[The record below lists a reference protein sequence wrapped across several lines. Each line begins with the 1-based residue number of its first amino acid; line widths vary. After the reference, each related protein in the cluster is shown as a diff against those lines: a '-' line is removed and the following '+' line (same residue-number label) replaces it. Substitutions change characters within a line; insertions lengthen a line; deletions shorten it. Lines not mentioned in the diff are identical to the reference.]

1 MYNNCIFL
9 IKKVFAMR
17 TKHVLMAMALPALFA
32 ACTADEFVEQANQG
46 NLAGRALL
54 GNLNVNVANN
64 DATTRFAWDNY
75 AWSFEDGDQF
85 GAAVVDPTAIDAIS
99 STEMLGNYIFTKG
112 SEGYTTT
119 SQMVEGTYM
128 FYSYDGFVKKNNR
141 NLIEFDLSTQY
152 ADLNDPKKVI
162 SDNYLFF
169 SPLYKIEAENTT
181 DENNIELPLR
191 FTPYWATAAFRI
203 KNSTGADFSI
213 SQIVLNGD
221 FVAKGEINPQAI
233 KNAEMFYSVPE
244 GGDAY
249 ELTLLN
255 PEGKLTDAKVEEAY
269 KAAYKD
275 NNFAING
282 EESGTIALDCD
293 DYVLANGEEVTAYMQ
308 VPVSVQT
315 SLTASIIVKVNG
327 VSKEIKVTN
336 TKADGTPTGTYS
348 IASAGINKLSFDR
361 SKTTAV
367 FGLESNG
374 DAKVLDV
381 KANNLQD
388 AGGFY
393 VDNNEELLEVLDNER
408 GDISFYNA
416 SGVTLNDDVIAVLNS
431 YNAGAI
437 TFSNPISIEV
447 EDEDGL
453 TLSSNVDA
461 GITFEG
467 DVTVES
473 GIVTLGEKVTLEK
486 NLTVKAGTVTL
497 NGVKLSTSDITVE
510 AGELKIASNIDANN
524 INMKAGVLTVAKSL
538 IYRYNGDIKK
548 SLTFATDKNIT
559 FNVTGAQN
567 SPVELTLYNG
577 LTIPAKTT
585 LNINEFAAVKTPSEG
600 SIPSTINGTVEN
612 YGTIDGTA
620 GTGTITLAGST
631 NNYGVIKNVANNGFI
646 TMKDFWESSLTLKSG
661 NEGTGYIDNTV
672 GVALTGLGTNTA
684 YSYSTGNISNIPS
697 SNVSVVILNNATV
710 ADGTEIAAPTTA
722 QTILLLGNNTFGTM
736 GGEGITINDDTNTTL
751 QIGLA
756 TASDP
761 LETLARKV
769 AGIAA
774 TTTITK
780 YDAAMTT
787 TVNAGTITVNTLNCY
802 GGTNR
807 NAGTITYSSGTPGTW
822 QGTAPS
828 L

>member
-1 MYNNCIFL
+1 M
-9 IKKVFAMR
+9 
-17 TKHVLMAMALPALFA
+17 
-32 ACTADEFVEQANQG
+32 
-46 NLAGRALL
+46 L

-85 GAAVVDPTAIDAIS
+85 GAAVVDPTTIDDIS

-213 SQIVLNGD
+213 SQIVLNGR
-221 FVAKGEINPQAI
+221 FIAKGEIDPAKI
-233 KNAEMFYSVPE
+233 KEAEMFYSVPE

-255 PEGKLTDAKVEEAY
+255 PKGELTDEKVEEAY
-269 KAAYKD
+269 KAAYKAKD
-275 NNFAING
+275 FSING
-282 EESGTIALDCD
+282 ETSGTIALDCD

-308 VPVSVQT
+308 VPVSKQT

-336 TKADGTPTGTYS
+336 TREGGNVPNTFS
-348 IASAGINKLSFDR
+348 IASAGIKNLSFDR

-416 SGVTLNDDVIAVLNS
+416 SGVTLNDDVISVLNS
-431 YNAGAI
+431 YNAGSI

-453 TLSSNVDA
+453 TLSSSVDA

-473 GIVTLGEKVTLEK
+473 GIVTLGEHVALEK
-486 NLTVKAGTVTL
+486 DLTVKAGTVTL
-497 NGVKLSTSDITVE
+497 NGVTLDDSYASDITVE
-510 AGELKIASNIDANN
+510 AGELKIASEITANKID
-524 INMKAGVLTVAKSL
+524 MKAGVLTVAKSL
-538 IYRYNGDIKK
+538 VYRNIGNIKE
-548 SLTFATDKNIT
+548 LAFATDKNIT

-567 SPVELTLYNG
+567 NAVALTLWNG
-577 LTIPAKTT
+577 LEIPAKTT
-585 LNINEFAAVKTPSEG
+585 LNINEFATVQTDGTATV
-600 SIPSTINGTVEN
+600 TINGTVEN
-612 YGTIDGTA
+612 YGTIVGT
-620 GTGTITLAGST
+620 TGTLTLAGST
-631 NNYGVIKNVANNGFI
+631 NNYATITDVTNNGFI
-646 TMKDFWESSLTLKSG
+646 TMKDFWESSLTLNGSSQ
-661 NEGTGYIDNTV
+661 GTGYIDNTV
-672 GVALTGLGTNTA
+672 GVDLGTITGNTT

-710 ADGTEIAAPTTA
+710 ADGTELTLANG

-736 GGEGITINDDTNTTL
+736 GGEGITISEAASADATL
-751 QIGLA
+751 QIGLVTSA
-756 TASDP
+756 DP
-761 LETLARKV
+761 LENLARKV
-769 AGIAA
+769 AGIAT
-774 TTTITK
+774 TTTIAK
-780 YDAAMTT
+780 YDEAMTT

-807 NAGTITYSSGTPGTW
+807 NAGTIEYKSSTTLGDW
-822 QGTAPS
+822 QGTDPS
-828 L
+828 QKGA

>member
-85 GAAVVDPTAIDAIS
+85 GAAVVDPTQIDAIS
-99 STEMLGNYIFTKG
+99 DSEMLGNYIFTKG

-213 SQIVLNGD
+213 SQIVLNGS
-221 FVAKGEINPQAI
+221 FIAKGEINPQAI
-233 KNAEMFYSVPE
+233 NGEKMFYSVPE

-249 ELTLLN
+249 ELTKLN
-255 PEGKLTDAKVEEAY
+255 PKGELTDEKVEEAY

-275 NNFAING
+275 KNFSING
-282 EESGTIALDCD
+282 ETSGTIALDCD

-308 VPVSVQT
+308 VPVSKQT

-336 TKADGTPTGTYS
+336 TKANGTSTGTYS

-416 SGVTLNDDVIAVLNS
+416 SGVTLNDDVISVLNS

-461 GITFEG
+461 GITFKG

-473 GIVTLGEKVTLEK
+473 GIVTLGENVTLEK
-486 NLTVKAGTVTL
+486 DLTVKAGTVTL
-497 NGVKLSTSDITVE
+497 NGVALGASYASNITVE
-510 AGELKIASNIDANN
+510 AGELKIASEITANKID
-524 INMKAGVLTVAKSL
+524 MKAGVLTVAKSL
-538 IYRYNGDIKK
+538 VYRNSGNIKE
-548 SLTFATDKNIT
+548 LAFADDKNIT
-559 FNVTGAQN
+559 FNVAGAQN
-567 SPVELTLYNG
+567 NAVELTLYNG
-577 LTIPAKTT
+577 LVIPAKTT
-585 LNINEFAAVKTPSEG
+585 LNINGFATVQTAGTATV
-600 SIPSTINGTVEN
+600 TINGTVEN
-612 YGTIDGTA
+612 YGTIVGTA
-620 GTGTITLAGST
+620 GVLTLAGST
-631 NNYGVIKNVANNGFI
+631 NNYATITDVTNNGFI
-646 TMKDFWESSLTLKSG
+646 TMKDFWESSLTLDG
-661 NEGTGYIDNTV
+661 TTPGTGYIDNTV
-672 GVALTGLGTNTA
+672 GVDLGTITGNTA

-710 ADGTEIAAPTTA
+710 ADGTEVSTPTAA

-736 GGEGITINDDTNTTL
+736 GGEGITINDPTNTTL
-751 QIGLA
+751 QIGLVTSA
-756 TASDP
+756 DP

-774 TTTITK
+774 TTTIAK

-787 TVNAGTITVNTLNCY
+787 TVNAGTITVNTLKCY

-828 L
+828 SL

>member
-46 NLAGRALL
+46 NLGGRALL

-85 GAAVVDPTAIDAIS
+85 GAAVVDPTTIDDIS

-213 SQIVLNGD
+213 SQIVLNGS
-221 FVAKGEINPQAI
+221 FIAKGKINPQTINGA
-233 KNAEMFYSVPE
+233 KMFYSVPE
-244 GGDAY
+244 GSDAY

-255 PEGKLTDAKVEEAY
+255 PKGELTDEKVEEAY
-269 KAAYKD
+269 KAAYKATD
-275 NNFAING
+275 FSIDA
-282 EESGTIALDCD
+282 ETSGTIALDCD

-315 SLTASIIVKVNG
+315 SLTASIIVRVNG
-327 VSKEIKVTN
+327 VSKEIKVEN
-336 TKADGTPTGTYS
+336 TKHSGTPTGTYS

-416 SGVTLNDDVIAVLNS
+416 SGVTLNDDVISVLNS

-461 GITFEG
+461 GLTFKG

-486 NLTVKAGTVTL
+486 DLTVKAGTVTL
-497 NGVKLSTSDITVE
+497 NGVTLDASDITVE
-510 AGELKIASNIDANN
+510 AGELKIASAIKANKID
-524 INMKAGVLTVAKSL
+524 MKAGVLTVAKSL
-538 IYRYNGDIKK
+538 VYRNNTIGNIKE
-548 SLTFATDKNIT
+548 LAFADDKNIT
-559 FNVTGAQN
+559 FNVAGAQN
-567 SPVELTLYNG
+567 NAVELTLYRG
-577 LTIPAKTT
+577 LEIPAKTT
-585 LNINEFAAVKTPSEG
+585 LNINGFATVKAAGNAAV
-600 SIPSTINGTVEN
+600 TINGTVEN
-612 YGTIDGTA
+612 YGSIEGGNATL
-620 GTGTITLAGST
+620 TLAGST
-631 NNYGVIKNVANNGFI
+631 NNYATITDVTNNGFI
-646 TMKDFWESSLTLKSG
+646 TMKDFWESSLTLDGSTP
-661 NEGTGYIDNTV
+661 GTGYIDNTV
-672 GVALTGLGTNTA
+672 GVDLGTITGNTT

-710 ADGTEIAAPTTA
+710 ADGTEVAAPTSD

-736 GGEGITINDDTNTTL
+736 GGEGITINDDSYTTL
-751 QIGLA
+751 QIGLS

-761 LETLARKV
+761 YEILARKV
-769 AGIAA
+769 AGIADDEKIA
-774 TTTITK
+774 D
-780 YDAAMTT
+780 YNAAMTT
-787 TVNAGTITVNTLNCY
+787 TVNAGTITVNTLISY

-807 NAGTITYSSGTPGTW
+807 NAGTITASIKDNAGDW
-822 QGTAPS
+822 QGKPIN
-828 L
+828 